1 MLIYNYMLKFIAI
14 FVGGGLGAYIRY
26 ISTILCAGLCR
37 SFPLGTLFVNILG
50 SFIMGLGFMLFLE
63 KIHAPSE
70 FKLLLTV
77 GFCGGLT
84 TFSTFSLDVWNLFLD
99 GEVFKGLLYI
109 LLSLLLSVGAL
120 ALGVLVA
127 KQF

>member
-1 MLIYNYMLKFIAI
+1 
-14 FVGGGLGAYIRY
+14 
-26 ISTILCAGLCR
+26 
-37 SFPLGTLFVNILG
+37 
-50 SFIMGLGFMLFLE
+50 MGLGFVLFLE
-63 KIHAPSE
+63 KINAPSE

-84 TFSTFSLDVWNLFLD
+84 TFSTFSLDAWNLLLD